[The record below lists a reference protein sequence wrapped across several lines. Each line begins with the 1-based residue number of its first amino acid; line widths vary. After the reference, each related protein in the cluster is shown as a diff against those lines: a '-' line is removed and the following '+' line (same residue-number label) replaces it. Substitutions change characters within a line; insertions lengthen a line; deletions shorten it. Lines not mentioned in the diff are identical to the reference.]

1 MKVRL
6 EVTRRRRASPL
17 HAARAGVGALWCITL
32 GGIALSFEHPLLL
45 GTVIAAALAAG
56 AAARV
61 GRDVARTVAW
71 AIPFAVVIAAVN
83 ALVVR
88 DGITVVFR
96 GATVPVLGPLDI
108 TAEALA
114 YGGVLGLRA
123 IAVFAA
129 AALLAAA
136 VDPDELLRAVRRRSL
151 RAGVTAALAT
161 HLIPVLARDGRRLAD
176 AQRALTG
183 GPPTGAAR
191 LGVLRAVTAG
201 ALDRATDV
209 AATLEVRGFGVGG
222 RPQRRA
228 RPLSRHDLAFG
239 ASAVALA
246 ALAVASG
253 VGGWEGFEAYP
264 RTVAPLDARLLL
276 LAAALAAC
284 TLLPFADRRAIE
296 P

>member
-1 MKVRL
+1 
-6 EVTRRRRASPL
+6 VTHRHRASPL
-17 HAARAGVGALWCITL
+17 HAARAGVAATWCVALAL
-32 GGIALSFEHPLLL
+32 AALSFEHPLLL
-45 GTVIAAALAAG
+45 AALLAAAVAAG
-56 AAARV
+56 LAARV
-61 GRDVARTVAW
+61 GREVTRAMLW
-71 AIPFAVVIAAVN
+71 AIPFGAVIALVNAVVT
-83 ALVVR
+83 R
-88 DGITVVFR
+88 DGLTVVFR
-96 GATVPVLGPLDI
+96 GGTVPGLGRLDI

-123 IAVFAA
+123 IAIIAC

-183 GPPTGAAR
+183 GPPGAAAR

-209 AATLEVRGFGVGG
+209 AATLEVRGFAAGG
-222 RPQRRA
+222 RRQRDR
-228 RPLSRHDLAFG
+228 RPVSRHDLAFA
-239 ASAVALA
+239 ASAAAVG
-246 ALAVASG
+246 ALAVAAG

-264 RTVAPLDARLLL
+264 RTVAPLDARPLA
-276 LAAALAAC
+276 LAAALAASA
-284 TLLPFADRRAIE
+284 LLPFADRRGIG
-296 P
+296 